1 MRYFIRIFIH
11 IHMDIEI
18 FHIEWKQLNFFIC
31 IKSQHGRQNDLFINF
46 LINFFFLGGGCN
58 ELWVKFN
65 QPALLLFVLIT
76 AWSLYPLHHTFTN
89 QWSPLISITKL
100 LLWALGLVS
109 FIDSLLSVYTPGLD
123 KTQRRTSTIN
133 THQ

>member
-1 MRYFIRIFIH
+1 MRYFILIFIH

-18 FHIEWKQLNFFIC
+18 FHIEWKQLNFLIC
-31 IKSQHGRQNDLFINF
+31 IKNQHGRQNDLFIN
-46 LINFFFLGGGCN
+46 LNFFFF
-58 ELWVKFN
+58 WVVVAMNYESSLTNLHSSFLSW
-65 QPALLLFVLIT
+65 LLHEAV
-76 AWSLYPLHHTFTN
+76 YPWHHTFTN
-89 QWSPLISITKL
+89 DQWSPLISITKL

-123 KTQRRTSTIN
+123 KTQKRTSTIN